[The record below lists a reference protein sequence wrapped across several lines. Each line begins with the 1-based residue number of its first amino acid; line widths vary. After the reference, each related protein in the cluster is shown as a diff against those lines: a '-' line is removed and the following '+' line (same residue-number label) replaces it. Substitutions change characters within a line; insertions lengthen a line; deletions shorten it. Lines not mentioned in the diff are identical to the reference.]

1 MITGDV
7 KIPDTKDIVTHAFG
21 NAVQRIVI
29 FDKLPID
36 EVLTYQSKMV
46 GFLLV
51 TGTAL
56 SDIAFDPVPREV
68 KDILRG

>member
-7 KIPDTKDIVTHAFG
+7 TIPETKDTITHAFG

-36 EVLTYQSKMV
+36 EVLTHRSKMV
-46 GFLLV
+46 GFLLA

-56 SDIAFDPVPREV
+56 TDITFDPVPREV